1 MQIKLTGEYQ
11 IDRDNL
17 INEYLLLW
25 KSIDRWNEIN
35 EYEQINHIAIH
46 AYLYED
52 CLNYQR
58 FCREFSNMYKIP
70 YSSISLGI
78 ISKAQKIQG
87 VYIPFQEKLIEL

>member
-11 IDRDNL
+11 IDRNNL
-17 INEYLLLW
+17 ITEYLLLW
-25 KSIDRWNEIN
+25 KSIVRWSQIN
-35 EYEQINHIAIH
+35 EYEQIKHIAIH

-58 FCREFSNMYKIP
+58 FCREFSDIYKIP
-70 YSSISLGI
+70 YSAISLGI

-87 VYIPFQEKLIEL
+87 VYLPFQEKLIGL